1 MLHGACLKIGIKGE
15 YMGIPLRIKRTPEKG
30 TKEYLSRL
38 RNILDIETKNES
50 TRAESLPF
58 SLDDTTSGAENE
70 LQTTVAGSKDQVD
83 LPISILT
90 SSYYRNMLRRINAG
104 DAPKKLLNDLM
115 EYIDDNTQGVW
126 ENSWVWFPRRFLS
139 VNANQIF
146 LSDLHADKNE
156 TRSGRRSDIEHF
168 IIRRASEE
176 CLRIPVSYLLKLAL
190 ADALGGYGSTDP
202 IILKAGNEA
211 MGHFLNDNTSPEIS
225 SFHPVILSRQAGTGR
240 AIASETAKRF
250 LLVQALLQYA
260 NKKFRLSKLGQK
272 VMTYFSPHPPLRQKH
287 LNDIISDSFYR
298 ELFMNP
304 CLSGWNRGE
313 DKYRYMHLCH
323 QVLSRSQLN
332 AVLKLKDSGI
342 ISNNLVVLPSIS
354 NISLANNGTHITT
367 GSRKITK
374 LLGDKS
380 SGFTGTDEK
389 YLGDL
394 VIKLME
400 HFLPLFVGTYSAA
413 PYRMAFTDFH
423 PEKALGFLPH
433 QLDYTHLRMLW
444 RRWKKKADIDFL
456 GSPVTPFGPPW
467 IDKLLSSMLGLKG
480 DFVLDY
486 RLIDYFVSLL
496 STDESPALD
505 GTPGNSQRLKK
516 DLAHLGIFHED
527 MSVYLLYKLREYE
540 AMGFSGFEGR
550 YYSLFE
556 SILDDMGGAASLQT
570 LLTALAYKYILSGLV
585 THADIP
591 DDPSL
596 ESERRQVFFGA
607 AIGIP
612 TFFVK
617 KDTKNLFLRKI
628 LAGTERTRQ
637 SRRYSGYVRI
647 YNTEYRKALLRIIK
661 EDASDLIEAMGLE
674 DVMKD
679 FENRLNR
686 PDMCS
691 SASRITTG
699 ILQGNGKLSPMDMDA
714 DEFNQAAESFYRD
727 TLRKRHMLEGLIAL
741 KEECRTLDLD
751 NDDCR
756 HVLMVILD
764 RCPPDDFIASIKDGL
779 MNEELSEEKLR
790 RLIKL
795 ILVTVE
801 MDRRNFDD
809 SSVC

>member
-1 MLHGACLKIGIKGE
+1 MFKIGVKGE
-15 YMGIPLRIKRTPEKG
+15 YMAIPLRIERIPEKG
-30 TKEYLSRL
+30 TEEYLSRI
-38 RNILDIETKNES
+38 RNILNIDLKNES
-50 TRAESLPF
+50 TLVESLPF
-58 SLDDTTSGAENE
+58 SLNDTTSGAENE
-70 LQTTVAGSKDQVD
+70 LQTAVAGSKDQVD
-83 LPISILT
+83 LPISILM

-104 DAPKKLLNDLM
+104 DAPKKLLNNLM
-115 EYIDDNTQGVW
+115 EYIDENREGVW

-139 VNANQIF
+139 MIADQVF
-146 LSDLHADKNE
+146 MSDLNADKNE

-176 CLRIPVSYLLKLAL
+176 CLRVPVSYLLKLAL
-190 ADALGGYGSTDP
+190 ADALGAYGSTDP
-202 IILKAGNEA
+202 IILKAGNDA
-211 MGHFLNDNTSPEIS
+211 MNHFLNDNTSPEIS

-260 NKKFRLSKLGQK
+260 NRKFRLSNHGQK
-272 VMTYFSPHPPLRQKH
+272 VMTYFSPHPPLRQKY

-298 ELFMNP
+298 QLFMNP

-354 NISLANNGTHITT
+354 NISLANNGTHITI
-367 GSRKITK
+367 GSRKLTK
-374 LLGDKS
+374 LLGYNR
-380 SGFTGTDEK
+380 SGFTSPDEK

-394 VIKLME
+394 VIKIME

-444 RRWKKKADIDFL
+444 RRWKKKAHIDFL
-456 GSPVTPFGPPW
+456 GSPVTPFGPHW
-467 IDKLLSSMLGLKG
+467 IDKVLSSMLGLKG
-480 DFVLDY
+480 DFVIDY

-505 GTPGNSQRLKK
+505 GTPGNCQRLKK

-540 AMGFSGFEGR
+540 TMGFSGFEGR

-556 SILDDMGGAASLQT
+556 SILDDMGSATSLQT

-617 KDTKNLFLRKI
+617 KDTRNLFLRKI
-628 LAGTERTRQ
+628 FARTVRTRQ

-647 YNTEYRKALLRIIK
+647 YNSEYRKALLGIIK

-674 DVMKD
+674 DVIKD
-679 FENRLNR
+679 LENRLSQ

-691 SASRITTG
+691 TTSKITTG
-699 ILQGNGKLSPMDMDA
+699 IIQSKGKLSPIDMDA
-714 DEFNQAAESFYRD
+714 DGFNLSAESFYRD
-727 TLRKRHMLEGLIAL
+727 TLRKRHMLEGLTVL
-741 KEECRTLDLD
+741 KEEYRKQD
-751 NDDCR
+751 NDDIR
-756 HVLMVILD
+756 HVLNAILD
-764 RCPPDDFIASIKDGL
+764 GCPPDDFIAGIKDGL
-779 MNEELSEEKLR
+779 MNEELSEEELR
-790 RLIKL
+790 KVIKL
-795 ILVTVE
+795 ILLTVE